1 MNEKKP
7 VGGHTWEPSQT
18 VEGPFVVLAVKE
30 GDKSIESELIA
41 VIHSDDPEEA
51 KKRAALCAGSKQMYS
66 TLRAI
71 KARIQGEWDN
81 PHLMAMGELMTDP
94 NADVLRFVQ
103 DALDE
108 VKGNL

>member
-7 VGGHTWEPSQT
+7 VGGHVWRPSQNIQ
-18 VEGPFVVLAVKE
+18 GKFVVSAVQ
-30 GDKSIESELIA
+30 GLESELIA
-41 VIHSDDPEEA
+41 VIHSDDPDEA

-94 NADVLRFVQ
+94 NADILRFVQ

-108 VKGNL
+108 VKSNIWP

>member
-1 MNEKKP
+1 MD
-7 VGGHTWEPSQT
+7 GS
-18 VEGPFVVLAVKE
+18 LAVIAVE
-30 GDKSIESELIA
+30 ENVSSIDTELVA
-41 VIHSDDPEEA
+41 VIHSEDPEEA

-81 PHLMAMGELMTDP
+81 PHLVAMGELMTDP
-94 NADVLRFVQ
+94 NADILRFVQ

-108 VKGNL
+108 VKSNLLAP